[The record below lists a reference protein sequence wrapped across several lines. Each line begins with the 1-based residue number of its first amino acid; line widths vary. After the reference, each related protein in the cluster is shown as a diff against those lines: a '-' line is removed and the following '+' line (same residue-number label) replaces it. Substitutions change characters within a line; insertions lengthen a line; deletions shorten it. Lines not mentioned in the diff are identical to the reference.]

1 MVDNVTVGSV
11 CAQSPSFM
19 PDLDG
24 GKNKTQ
30 LIVDDIVAY
39 LKNPSVY
46 SLEKE
51 GPLNHFVNYCSE
63 VELGFYSD
71 GAYSILVSRSKQQ
84 PEGMILTV
92 SDADAINIVHISV
105 SPALIKFLDDIFTC
119 LHTYPDDESFTKEQ
133 IKANSKYDVINYNC
147 KIFFNEK
154 PENEIVCR
162 HLSLQYCIDSMNEHT
177 GKVPLK
183 AYYSSPEDIQKHI
196 PFELEQQF
204 DNLQKNPPPG
214 TCVVACDKF
223 GEALSVFFHRMEKE
237 KLTHMAA
244 IVQSQTHAM
253 AVRLRIKKTPA
264 GETEYVVSFYDPNAT
279 NTAVRYKANNCDS
292 FGSLRSFMNIKQAQK
307 KWVMT
312 EICSDC
318 VGITPY
324 LPREQAHLLSGI
336 NNELQPPLSS
346 LALHLLIQMGMHE
359 NIVLFFDKFKNSQ
372 EMTASKVLAA
382 KSITGTYGLYVLWYQ
397 NSIDVF
403 NEFIINLK
411 ELTRKY
417 NFSHS
422 DLENILLAKDYLGVS
437 WIPKALRNNQNKI
450 VKEWLLAIDDFE
462 KEFGVNKNEIL
473 RSVGKEIDS
482 IYDLNSAIRTNN
494 YNVVNILLANIKAK
508 MFKNE
513 INKEDILKLMAARE
527 WTGESDKWTK
537 ASGLYSAIVKGH
549 TEIVAAW
556 METAEVIASHYEN
569 DKDVVREL
577 LSLSRNNAACSLHIA
592 SFKKMSKEVIDVYL
606 NAAIRLA
613 LQHGFSF
620 DEIVEQFTRDFD
632 GKSFS
637 HVVNNGDDIHM
648 GLWLKIFKIVVGE
661 NENYLKDVMMQ
672 LEEKNNEGKS
682 VISLANGNPVLKELF
697 WKAVDEFNFPQ
708 EELNRLKQYRSL

>member
-1 MVDNVTVGSV
+1 
-11 CAQSPSFM
+11 
-19 PDLDG
+19 
-24 GKNKTQ
+24 
-30 LIVDDIVAY
+30 
-39 LKNPSVY
+39 
-46 SLEKE
+46 
-51 GPLNHFVNYCSE
+51 
-63 VELGFYSD
+63 
-71 GAYSILVSRSKQQ
+71 
-84 PEGMILTV
+84 
-92 SDADAINIVHISV
+92 
-105 SPALIKFLDDIFTC
+105 
-119 LHTYPDDESFTKEQ
+119 
-133 IKANSKYDVINYNC
+133 
-147 KIFFNEK
+147 
-154 PENEIVCR
+154 
-162 HLSLQYCIDSMNEHT
+162 
-177 GKVPLK
+177 
-183 AYYSSPEDIQKHI
+183 
-196 PFELEQQF
+196 
-204 DNLQKNPPPG
+204 
-214 TCVVACDKF
+214 
-223 GEALSVFFHRMEKE
+223 
-237 KLTHMAA
+237 
-244 IVQSQTHAM
+244 
-253 AVRLRIKKTPA
+253 
-264 GETEYVVSFYDPNAT
+264 
-279 NTAVRYKANNCDS
+279 
-292 FGSLRSFMNIKQAQK
+292 MNIKQAQK
-307 KWVMT
+307 KMGNDRNLLRL
-312 EICSDC
+312 CRNNS
-318 VGITPY
+318 
-324 LPREQAHLLSGI
+324 LSPREQAHLLSGI
-336 NNELQPPLSS
+336 NNELQPPLSP

>member
-1 MVDNVTVGSV
+1 
-11 CAQSPSFM
+11 
-19 PDLDG
+19 
-24 GKNKTQ
+24 
-30 LIVDDIVAY
+30 
-39 LKNPSVY
+39 
-46 SLEKE
+46 
-51 GPLNHFVNYCSE
+51 
-63 VELGFYSD
+63 
-71 GAYSILVSRSKQQ
+71 
-84 PEGMILTV
+84 
-92 SDADAINIVHISV
+92 
-105 SPALIKFLDDIFTC
+105 
-119 LHTYPDDESFTKEQ
+119 
-133 IKANSKYDVINYNC
+133 
-147 KIFFNEK
+147 
-154 PENEIVCR
+154 
-162 HLSLQYCIDSMNEHT
+162 
-177 GKVPLK
+177 
-183 AYYSSPEDIQKHI
+183 
-196 PFELEQQF
+196 
-204 DNLQKNPPPG
+204 
-214 TCVVACDKF
+214 
-223 GEALSVFFHRMEKE
+223 
-237 KLTHMAA
+237 
-244 IVQSQTHAM
+244 
-253 AVRLRIKKTPA
+253 
-264 GETEYVVSFYDPNAT
+264 
-279 NTAVRYKANNCDS
+279 
-292 FGSLRSFMNIKQAQK
+292 
-307 KWVMT
+307 
-312 EICSDC
+312 
-318 VGITPY
+318 
-324 LPREQAHLLSGI
+324 
-336 NNELQPPLSS
+336 
-346 LALHLLIQMGMHE
+346 
-359 NIVLFFDKFKNSQ
+359 
-372 EMTASKVLAA
+372 
-382 KSITGTYGLYVLWYQ
+382 
-397 NSIDVF
+397 

>member
-183 AYYSSPEDIQKHI
+183 AYYSSPKDIQKHI

-336 NNELQPPLSS
+336 NNELQPPLSP